1 MRPRCSDQLDF
12 EGEMVVFIDR
22 SGRDIWAVDCNVKVR
37 VKSDGIDVAIAD
49 AKMSRWPR
57 PG

>member
-1 MRPRCSDQLDF
+1 
-12 EGEMVVFIDR
+12 MVVFIDR